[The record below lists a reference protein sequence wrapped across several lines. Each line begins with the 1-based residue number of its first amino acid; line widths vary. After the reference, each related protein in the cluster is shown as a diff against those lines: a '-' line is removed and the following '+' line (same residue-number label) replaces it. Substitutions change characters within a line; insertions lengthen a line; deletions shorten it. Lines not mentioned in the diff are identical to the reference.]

1 MHNTRQ
7 AADELGVSIRTI
19 HRLVDSG
26 DLTPAV
32 KVPGKTGAFLFEGSE
47 VERVKTLR
55 AETSAA

>member
-32 KVPGKTGAFLFEGSE
+32 KVPGKTGAFLFEEAE

-55 AETSAA
+55 AETAAA